1 MKSSLLAL
9 LNRHAF
15 VAFVL
20 LALLISWFPWYV
32 GGSGFLVF
40 GPSIAGVI
48 IIAATSG
55 KAGLQDLGQR
65 FLRWRVGWRWWLIA
79 LFLSGLIDL
88 IAVGVNVALGGDIP
102 SFAFFRQ
109 EWHLIPVVF
118 LITLLGGPLGE
129 EFGWRGFALPHL
141 QRRWNPTIASVII
154 GVVWALWHLPLFFQ
168 AGSIH
173 AEMGLALLPVFILGE
188 IALATIITWVYNR
201 TGSSLLVGGIILH
214 NADNFWASA
223 LLTDDTVS
231 AVIQGGATSVLDKR
245 LYIVVTVVSLLAAL
259 MIAAATRWRLGF
271 AGRAQQPG

>member
-20 LALLISWFPWYV
+20 LAVLISWFPWYV

-48 IIAATSG
+48 IIAATRG

-79 LFLSGLIDL
+79 LFISGLIDL
-88 IAVGVNVALGGDIP
+88 LAIGINVALGGQVP

-109 EWHLIPVVF
+109 EWYLIPVVF

-141 QRRWNPTIASVII
+141 QRRWNPAVASVII

-231 AVIQGGATSVLDKR
+231 AVIQGGTTSVLDKR

-271 AGRAQQPG
+271 AGRAQQPE

>member
-20 LALLISWFPWYV
+20 LAVLISWFPWYV

-48 IIAATSG
+48 IIAATRG

-79 LFLSGLIDL
+79 LFISGVIDL
-88 IAVGVNVALGGDIP
+88 LAIGINVALGGQVP

-109 EWHLIPVVF
+109 EWYLIPVVF

-141 QRRWNPTIASVII
+141 QRRWNPTVASVII

-231 AVIQGGATSVLDKR
+231 AVIQGGTTSVLDKR

-271 AGRAQQPG
+271 AGRAQQPE